1 VTLTARTLI
10 AIALSA
16 AAIAVGVGAVLLSR
30 GGDGTGIR
38 GRVTGGCV
46 TGECAEQPTPKV
58 GLQRVVRAARPH
70 EASDN
75 GTELVTTFRSAEDGT
90 FRLSLPPGR
99 YRIDEDPRSPAP
111 GFMKSVVV
119 DVRKGHFTKVYLFY
133 DIGMR

>member
-1 VTLTARTLI
+1 MAREF
-10 AIALSA
+10 A
-16 AAIAVGVGAVLLSR
+16 GESR
-30 GGDGTGIR
+30 GGMRQWRMCGAAHSEGRASARRSR
-38 GRVTGGCV
+38 G
-46 TGECAEQPTPKV
+46 AS
-58 GLQRVVRAARPH
+58 ARP
-70 EASDN
+70 SDN

-99 YRIDEDPRSPAP
+99 YRIDEDPRSPAR